1 MSDVTSGGK
10 DTPGNAWVYDMR
22 TETQTLLQIKLKFV
36 IFPGATFGPARN
48 RAYFGPEVPL
58 SRGKRTKK
66 KRKEKKRNLNYTP
79 IN

>member
-10 DTPGNAWVYDMR
+10 DTPGNAWLYDMR

-36 IFPGATFGPARN
+36 IFPGATFGLARN
-48 RAYFGPEVPL
+48 RAYFSPEVPL

-66 KRKEKKRNLNYTP
+66 KKRKEKKLKLYTHDS
-79 IN
+79 